1 LLPQDGSGAATAEWA
16 VGLERKCNMAGK
28 GFAPGMHAK
37 PGDRRARRNSAPA
50 PSQTIKFVR
59 GRQPQLPKDIEW
71 HAQTRKWWAGWAKS
85 ELAKQFTAD
94 DWSFL
99 LDTALMHNAMWLKSQ
114 WTLAAE
120 VRLRVAK
127 FGQTPEDRARL
138 RIVFADADE
147 KDSKRKPG
155 STTTTSESR
164 QRRAAAGRVLKVV
177 PDAV

>member
-1 LLPQDGSGAATAEWA
+1 
-16 VGLERKCNMAGK
+16 M
-28 GFAPGMHAK
+28 PGQGPPPK
-37 PGDRRARRNSAPA
+37 DRRKLARRNGDPV
-50 PSQTIKFVR
+50 PTNTIKFVR
-59 GRQPQLPKDIEW
+59 GRQPMLPRDIEW
-71 HAQTRKWWAGWAKS
+71 HSQTRKWWAGWAKS
-85 ELAKQFTAD
+85 ELAKKFTAD

-147 KDSKRKPG
+147 KDSKRKPSVPG
-155 STTTTSESR
+155 AETR
-164 QRRAAAGRVLKVV
+164 QRRATAGRGVLKAV
-177 PDAV
+177 PDAS